1 MKEKRK
7 AILIAV
13 GIFTACVCIFVA
25 GASASKFILEKAF
38 AFLDYELED
47 GVLYALTPE
56 GPVRANSD
64 YKYEKGVVITDTG
77 YTDKMYEQFGPEI
90 LYSKEAQYKLG
101 DIRNSWACYYASD
114 YFKATAENNSVYQ
127 VTVKDVIEEELEGS
141 YTIIYDID
149 GNVDSYSLFIN

>member
-13 GIFTACVCIFVA
+13 GIFTACVCLFVVV
-25 GASASKFILEKAF
+25 ASASKFILERAF

-56 GPVRANSD
+56 GPIKANGN
-64 YKYEKGVVITDTG
+64 YKYEKGVVITETG

-101 DIRNSWACYYASD
+101 DIKNSWACYCATD
-114 YFKATAENNSVYQ
+114 YFRATAESNNVYQ
-127 VTVKDVIEEELEGS
+127 VTVKDVIEEELEGN
-141 YTIIYDID
+141 YTIIYDMN
-149 GNVDSYSLFIN
+149 GSLDSYSLFIN